1 MSAAA
6 HAIRKRVDTM
16 IIYPAIDLR
25 RGKCV
30 RLRQGDPQA
39 ETVFG
44 HDPAEMA
51 RHWEAH
57 GAQWLHV
64 VNLDGALGD
73 EMQAEG
79 GPVNVQTVKA
89 IRAAV
94 DVPIQFGGGL
104 RTLADIE
111 FLLAAGVSRVI
122 LGTVAV
128 RDPDLLRQAVAQFG
142 ASRIVVGLDTRDGM
156 VAIHGWQE
164 QSQLTALAVG
174 RRMRDMGVE
183 LAIHTDI
190 GQDAMMTGVSLAES
204 ADLARQTRLQVIASG
219 GVSGLADIKRLL
231 AYRDQGIGGVITGQA
246 LYTGALDLRAALALV
261 ARTTA
266 AEG

>member
-1 MSAAA
+1 L
-6 HAIRKRVDTM
+6 

-30 RLRQGDPQA
+30 RLRQGDPGA

-51 RHWEAH
+51 RHWAAL

-73 EMQAEG
+73 ESQTAGVSVNLQA
-79 GPVNVQTVKA
+79 VQA
-89 IRAAV
+89 IREAV
-94 DVPIQFGGGL
+94 DLPIQFGGGI

-111 FLLAAGVSRVI
+111 FLLEIGVRRAV

-128 RDPDLLRQAVAQFG
+128 RDPDLLERAVTQFG
-142 ASRIVVGLDTRDGM
+142 ASHIAVGLDTRAGK

-164 QSQLTALAVG
+164 QSRLTALEVG
-174 RRMRDMGVE
+174 RRMRDRGAE
-183 LAIHTDI
+183 LAVHTDI
-190 GQDAMMTGVSLAES
+190 GQDAMLTGVSWEES
-204 ADLARQTRLQVIASG
+204 AELARQTELQVIASG
-219 GVSGLADIKRLL
+219 GVSGIADIERLL
-231 AYRDQGIGGVITGQA
+231 TYRGQGLVGVITGQA
-246 LYTGALDLRAALALV
+246 LYTGALDLQAALALV
-261 ARTTA
+261 ARATA
-266 AEG
+266 TAE

>member
-1 MSAAA
+1 
-6 HAIRKRVDTM
+6 M

-30 RLRQGDPQA
+30 RLRQGDPGA

-51 RHWEAH
+51 RHWAAL

-73 EMQAEG
+73 EVQVEG
-79 GPVNVQTVKA
+79 VPVNVQAVKA
-89 IRAAV
+89 IREAV
-94 DVPIQFGGGL
+94 DLPIQFGGGI

-111 FLLAAGVSRVI
+111 FLLEAGVSRAI

-128 RDPDLLRQAVAQFG
+128 RDPDLLQQAVTQFG
-142 ASRIVVGLDTRDGM
+142 ASGVVVGLDTRAGM

-164 QSQLTALAVG
+164 QSQLTAIDVG
-174 RRMRDMGVE
+174 RRMQDLGVE

-190 GQDAMMTGVSLAES
+190 GQDAMMTGVSLEES
-204 ADLARQTRLQVIASG
+204 AELARQTKLQVIASG
-219 GVSGLADIKRLL
+219 GVSGIEDIERVR
-231 AYRDQGIGGVITGQA
+231 AYRDQGIVGVITGQA

-261 ARTTA
+261 SDETE
-266 AEG
+266 AEE